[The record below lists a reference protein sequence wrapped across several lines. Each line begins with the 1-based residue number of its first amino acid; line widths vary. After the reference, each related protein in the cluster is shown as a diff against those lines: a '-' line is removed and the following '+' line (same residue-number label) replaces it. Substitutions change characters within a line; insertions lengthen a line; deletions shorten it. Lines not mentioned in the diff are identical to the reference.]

1 MKLIRE
7 LNESEISFISED
19 CGTSGEKQFFIEGI
33 FMQSNVKNRNGRIY
47 PKPIMES
54 ELSRYSR
61 DFVSKKRALG
71 ELGHPSGP
79 KINEDRVSHLI
90 TELYMDGSNV
100 NGKAK
105 ILNTPHGKIV
115 KEFMKEGVVIGVS
128 SRGIGSVKQTPSGIF
143 EVQNDF
149 RLATIDIVSD
159 PSGPECFVNGIME
172 NVDWVFDESS
182 NGWKSVEFAKET
194 QKAIHENKIELSEEQ
209 QYEIF
214 RKFLSKL

>member
-7 LNESEISFISED
+7 LNESEIHFITEN
-19 CGTSGEKQFFIEGI
+19 CETSGEKQFFIEGI
-33 FMQSNVKNRNGRIY
+33 FMQADVKNRNGRIY

-54 ELSRYSR
+54 ELNRYSK
-61 DFVSKKRALG
+61 DFVSRKRALG
-71 ELGHPSGP
+71 ELGHPNGP

-90 TELYMDGSNV
+90 TELSMDGPNV
-100 NGKAK
+100 MGKAK

-128 SRGIGSVKQTPSGIF
+128 SRAVGSVKQNSRGVF
-143 EVQNDF
+143 EVQSDF

-172 NVDWVFDESS
+172 NVDWIFDESM
-182 NGWKSVEFAKET
+182 NGWKSVEYAANV
-194 QKAIHENKIELSEEQ
+194 QKQIHENIDLSEAKQ
-209 QYEIF
+209 LEIF
-214 RKFLSKL
+214 RNFLSKL